1 MQKCDLIVLIVSKLS
16 AIQNDTALSYLT
28 VITPWYI

>member
-16 AIQNDTALSYLT
+16 AIQNDTALSY
-28 VITPWYI
+28 IFNID